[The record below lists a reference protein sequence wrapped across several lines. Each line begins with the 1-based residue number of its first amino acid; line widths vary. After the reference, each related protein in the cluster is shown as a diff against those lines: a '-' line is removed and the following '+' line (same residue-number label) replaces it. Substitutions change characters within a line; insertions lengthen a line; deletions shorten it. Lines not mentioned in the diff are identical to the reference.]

1 MNKVNLAWLAVFAL
15 LGSFFISPKVA
26 FAVLDDGTY
35 SINYTVVQGDGGSA
49 SMANDYFDKPATLV
63 VANGQSSIQLQLNHS
78 KWITGLWVDAGNG
91 LQSEQIISTDD
102 SLDTRKVSFQTG
114 DLSAPIAAKIK
125 VDIENSDLSYHH
137 EYKINLSFDLQSA
150 SLIAGSAVEKTTE
163 TQGDV
168 KAPEVAGASTTEKVP
183 NPKSGDQTPIYLYS
197 LLFIGALGSLFVFRK
212 TAKVK

>member
-1 MNKVNLAWLAVFAL
+1 MNCF
-15 LGSFFISPKVA
+15 
-26 FAVLDDGTY
+26 
-35 SINYTVVQGDGGSA
+35 
-49 SMANDYFDKPATLV
+49 
-63 VANGQSSIQLQLNHS
+63 
-78 KWITGLWVDAGNG
+78 
-91 LQSEQIISTDD
+91 
-102 SLDTRKVSFQTG
+102 
-114 DLSAPIAAKIK
+114 
-125 VDIENSDLSYHH
+125 
-137 EYKINLSFDLQSA
+137 YKINLSFDLQSA